1 MPPENC
7 GFLLGRFQAKTSTIT
22 EPTRC
27 AEHFLILE
35 QVKVSGRKWGKLSC
49 AGGARGELPVRAEIT
64 QDYSR
69 LPTTDG
75 DYALITSSP
84 GKVEGKRGWRRDK
97 YRRGR
102 EEGAGEKEGE
112 RAKRGASRRLG

>member
-1 MPPENC
+1 MCRTFFNT
-7 GFLLGRFQAKTSTIT
+7 GTS
-22 EPTRC
+22 
-27 AEHFLILE
+27 
-35 QVKVSGRKWGKLSC
+35 QGKWKKVGEIVVCRW
-49 AGGARGELPVRAEIT
+49 RERELPVRAEIT